1 MAVEA
6 RPQTA
11 LILIPTQ
18 LLFGC
23 LMELLDGVT
32 AMGIVYQ
39 LLQRSR
45 SGQVAPVKFALLRL
59 STSRPLPQQ
68 PTDVGLALSRD
79 APGPQGHKLLA
90 QPALGA
96 VAPANGAPLAFGQLC
111 QHLIGPL
118 VWRRTT
124 ML

>member
-1 MAVEA
+1 MEMLNRMA
-6 RPQTA
+6 
-11 LILIPTQ
+11 
-18 LLFGC
+18 
-23 LMELLDGVT
+23 
-32 AMGIVYQ
+32 AMRIVDQ
-39 LLQRSR
+39 LLQRGR
-45 SGQVAPVKFALLRL
+45 CRQVAPIEFALLRL
-59 STSRPLPQQ
+59 PTGRPLAQQ
-68 PTDVGLALSRD
+68 PADVGFTLSRD

>member
-6 RPQTA
+6 RPQAA

-18 LLFGC
+18 LLFGF
-23 LMELLDGVT
+23 LMELFNRMA

-45 SGQVAPVKFALLRL
+45 SGQVAPVALALLRL
-59 STSRPLPQQ
+59 PTACSFPQQ
-68 PTDVGLALSRD
+68 PADVGFALSRD
-79 APGPQGHKLLA
+79 APGPQGHKLFA

-96 VAPANGAPLAFGQLC
+96 VPPADGAPLALG
-111 QHLIGPL
+111 HGG
-118 VWRRTT
+118 
-124 ML
+124 